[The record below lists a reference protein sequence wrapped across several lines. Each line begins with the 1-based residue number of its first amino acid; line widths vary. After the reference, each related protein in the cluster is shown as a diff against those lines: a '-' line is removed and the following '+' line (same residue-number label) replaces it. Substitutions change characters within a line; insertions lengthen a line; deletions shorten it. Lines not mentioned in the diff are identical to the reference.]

1 MIQFKSLR
9 LNGFKSFVDRTELDI
24 GKGLNGIVGP
34 NGCGKSNLVEALK
47 WVMGESSAKKMRGS
61 GMEDVIFAG
70 TAARPA
76 RNLAEVSLLI
86 DNSSRDAPAAYNGSD
101 EIEIS
106 RRIEK
111 DYGST
116 YKINGKTVRA
126 RDVNMLLADTATGSS
141 SPALVSQGR
150 ITQIITAKP
159 LERRL
164 ILEDSAGIS
173 GLFARRHEAELRLR
187 AADKNLQRIEDIAG
201 SMEGRLGSLK
211 RQARQAAKYKNLNAQ
226 IRQLDVLIAYL
237 DWAELNSKAATLK
250 TSFGEQD
257 SLAAERLATV
267 AQLTKTQTTQAADLP
282 ALRKNET
289 ELAAALQRQKLTL
302 EQQQADLRR
311 RKQALEEL
319 KEQLERTMADH
330 THETESLA
338 ENEELFTRLEA
349 EQKTILS
356 DEETHDAGLE
366 EKRKLRDELE
376 VQVGALE
383 GNYTALMQSTAEA
396 KAERQA
402 ITARIERNA
411 ERSNVLSARIE
422 SMQSGLKE
430 IEALSEDDG
439 GLSEKESEITAL
451 SASLAALSDE
461 LQTAQAKQET
471 LEAEVTA
478 ARDAADTARKTQNE
492 FDSELAALE
501 RLYENAQD
509 DSESLL
515 NDVQA
520 DSGFELALSRALG
533 DSLLASLDKAA
544 DNFWVKIRNESV
556 MPDLPEGAQPLLPRV
571 NAPEELHIAL
581 SQIAY
586 VEDSADGFALQENL
600 RPGQAIVSSAGDYW
614 RWDGYCVKAQAQDR
628 NALYLEQ
635 KNKLQD
641 LLAQKSAI
649 HARAAKAQA
658 ALEEKLEAETA
669 LRGVIR
675 DTREKRQDTQS
686 ALSAMQNGIARL
698 REERA
703 AKDGERSSLEQNLK
717 IAQDDLAALAATQKD
732 DEEALAAFNAQ
743 RSEEK
748 EAQAQKLHQELQE
761 LRLQYQ
767 DALRAFDRFEQ
778 EQRTRKARLQAIA
791 DERVTLQNRMIRSK
805 EYVKTLAERQENLT
819 TRLKAM
825 EAAEKDNAED
835 DNQALLDKI
844 AELETSRNAAAA
856 KLQQA
861 EDEVTETN
869 RALKTA
875 EQSLADIREKRAA
888 IQATLSAVQEQIIEK
903 TNDIQSNFE
912 MAPAQLKTHI
922 TLSEEELAE
931 SRVDAFRSDKEKMT
945 RERDMLGAVNLR
957 AEDEAAELE
966 KEVGAMLSER
976 NDLNEAIAELRG
988 GIDTINDE
996 ARTRLTAAFDHV
1008 NVHFQDL
1015 FGRLF
1020 KGGKAHLALVD
1031 ADDPLESG
1039 LEIFAQP
1046 PGKSLQSLS
1055 LLSGGEQTL
1064 AAIALIFA
1072 MFLTNPSPVC
1082 VLDEIDAP
1090 LDDANV
1096 DRVCDLLDEISE
1108 RGETRFI
1115 IVTHH
1120 RLTMAR
1126 MDRLYGVTMG
1136 EKGVSQLVS
1145 VDLQQSFDFV
1155 EAA

>member
-9 LNGFKSFVDRTELDI
+9 LSGFKSFVDRTELDI

-61 GMEDVIFAG
+61 GMEDVIFNG
-70 TAARPA
+70 TATRPA
-76 RNLAEVSLLI
+76 RNIAEVSLLI
-86 DNSSRDAPAAYNGSD
+86 DNTTRTAPAAYNNSD
-101 EIEIS
+101 DIEIT

-187 AADKNLQRIEDIAG
+187 AADKNLQRIEDISG
-201 SMEGRLGSLK
+201 SMEGRLNSLK
-211 RQARQAAKYKNLNAQ
+211 RQARQAAKYSNLNAQ
-226 IRQLDVLIAYL
+226 IRQLDILIAYL
-237 DWAELNSKAATLK
+237 EWSELNRKSAALK
-250 TSFGEQD
+250 KEFGEQE
-257 SLAAERLATV
+257 SLAAEKLATV

-282 ALRKNET
+282 ALRKTET
-289 ELAAALQRQKLTL
+289 EFAAALQRQKLTL

-311 RKQALEEL
+311 RKQALKEV
-319 KEQLERTMADH
+319 KEQLERTGADH
-330 THETESLA
+330 AHETTSLA
-338 ENEELFTRLEA
+338 ENDALFTRLEA

-356 DEETHDAGLE
+356 DEETHDARLE
-366 EKRKLRDELE
+366 EKRTLRDDLE
-376 VQVGALE
+376 IQVGALE
-383 GNYTALMQSTAEA
+383 QNYTAIMQSTAEA

-402 ITARIERNA
+402 ITARITRNTERR
-411 ERSNVLSARIE
+411 EVLSARIS
-422 SMQSGLKE
+422 SMQESLQE
-430 IEALSEDDG
+430 IEALGKDDG
-439 GLSEKESEITAL
+439 GLADKELEIKTI
-451 SASLAALSDE
+451 SA
-461 LQTAQAKQET
+461 T
-471 LEAEVTA
+471 LEALVTA
-478 ARDAADTARKTQNE
+478 LNSSQSTQDSLEREIATARDAAEQTRKAQNE

-501 RLYENAQD
+501 RLYQNTQD
-509 DSESLL
+509 ESQSLL
-515 NDVQA
+515 NDVRA

-533 DSLLASLDKAA
+533 DSLLASLDKDAN
-544 DNFWVKIRNESV
+544 NFWVKINQAA
-556 MPDLPEGAQPLLPRV
+556 LPALPNGAEALLPRV

-586 VEDSADGFALQENL
+586 VEASADGFALQAKL
-600 RPGQAIVSSAGDYW
+600 KPGQSIVSGAGDYW
-614 RWDGYCVKAQAQDR
+614 RWDGYCIKAQAQDR

-635 KNKLQD
+635 KNKLQE
-641 LLAQKSAI
+641 LQGQKEGV
-649 HARAAKAQA
+649 HAKASKAQTV
-658 ALEEKLEAETA
+658 LEALLKQEA
-669 LRGVIR
+669 ELRASIKER
-675 DTREKRQDTQS
+675 ASKRQDAQN
-686 ALSAMQNGIARL
+686 ALSALQNSITNL

-703 AKDGERSSLEQNLK
+703 AKDGKRSSLEQNLQTS
-717 IAQDDLAALAATQKD
+717 QDDLAALEATQKD
-732 DEEALAAFNAQ
+732 DEAALEAFEEQ
-743 RSEEK
+743 RTEEK
-748 EAQAQKLHQELQE
+748 EAQAETLHKELQD
-761 LRLQYQ
+761 LRLKYQ

-805 EYVKTLAERQENLT
+805 EYVKTLSARQTDLQA
-819 TRLKAM
+819 RLEAM
-825 EAAEKDNAED
+825 LVEEADTPEHD
-835 DNQALLDKI
+835 QALLDKI
-844 AELETSRNAAAA
+844 SELDTARNAAAE

-861 EDEVTETN
+861 ESDVSETS
-869 RALKTA
+869 RGLKVA
-875 EQSLADIREKRAA
+875 EQALGEIREKRAG

-912 MAPAQLKTHI
+912 MAPAALKTHI
-922 TLSEEELAE
+922 TRSEDELGTA
-931 SRVDAFRSDKEKMT
+931 SADAFRTEKDKLS

-957 AEDEAAELE
+957 AEDEALELE

-988 GIDTINDE
+988 GIQTINDE

-1008 NVHFQDL
+1008 NAHFQDL

-1046 PGKSLQSLS
+1046 PGKTLQSLS

-1108 RGETRFI
+1108 RGATRFI

-1126 MDRLYGVTMG
+1126 MDRLYGVTMA

>member
-9 LNGFKSFVDRTELDI
+9 LSGFKSFVDRTELDI

-34 NGCGKSNLVEALK
+34 NGCGKSNLVEALR

-61 GMEDVIFAG
+61 GMEDVIFNG
-70 TAARPA
+70 TSTRPA
-76 RNLAEVSLLI
+76 RNIAEVSLLI

-101 EIEIS
+101 EIEIT

-187 AADKNLQRIEDIAG
+187 AADKNLQRIEDISG
-201 SMEGRLGSLK
+201 SMEGRLNALK
-211 RQARQAAKYKNLNAQ
+211 RQARQAAKYRNLNAQ
-226 IRQLDVLIAYL
+226 IRQLDVSIAYL
-237 DWAELNSKAATLK
+237 EWIELNQKADTLK
-250 TSFGEQD
+250 RDFGAQD
-257 SLAAERLATV
+257 TLASEKLATV
-267 AQLTKTQTTQAADLP
+267 AQLTKTQTTQASDLP

-289 ELAAALQRQKLTL
+289 EIAAALQRQKLTL
-302 EQQQADLRR
+302 EQQQEDLRR
-311 RKQALEEL
+311 RKQALEEVR
-319 KEQLERTMADH
+319 EQLERTKADH
-330 THETESLA
+330 AHEAESLS
-338 ENEELFTRLEA
+338 ENEALFVRLEA
-349 EQKTILS
+349 EQKAILV
-356 DEETHDAGLE
+356 DEETHDARLE

-376 VQVGALE
+376 GQVSGLE
-383 GNYTALMQSTAEA
+383 SNYTAIMQSAAEA

-402 ITARIERNA
+402 LTSRIERNE
-411 ERSNVLSARIE
+411 ERVNVLRERIE
-422 SMQSGLKE
+422 TMKLSLSE
-430 IEALSEDDG
+430 IEAMHDDDG
-439 GLSEKESEITAL
+439 GLAEQESEI
-451 SASLAALSDE
+451 
-461 LQTAQAKQET
+461 QTLKET
-471 LEAEVTA
+471 LEKLAEQLEA
-478 ARDAADTARKTQNE
+478 SQSAQEILEAQIKEARAKADETQRTKNE

-501 RLYENAQD
+501 RICDSTQDEN
-509 DSESLL
+509 ESLL

-520 DSGFELALSRALG
+520 ESGFELALSRALG
-533 DSLLASLDKAA
+533 DSLLASLDKNAN
-544 DNFWVKIRNESV
+544 NFWVKIRNQDV
-556 MPDLPEGAQPLLPRV
+556 MPDLPENADALLPRV
-571 NAPEELHIAL
+571 DAPEELHIAL

-586 VEDSADGFALQENL
+586 VDNSADGFALQEKL
-600 RPGQAIVSSAGDYW
+600 RPGQSIVSSAGDYW
-614 RWDGYCVKAQAQDR
+614 RWDGYCVKASAQDR

-635 KNKLQD
+635 KNKLKD
-641 LLAQKSAI
+641 LKAQKDNV
-649 HARAAKAQA
+649 HKAAQDAQS
-658 ALEEKLEAETA
+658 ALEGMIEKEQN
-669 LRGVIR
+669 LRDVLR
-675 DTREKRQDTQS
+675 TLSQERQESQS
-686 ALSAMQNGIARL
+686 ALSAAQNGIASL
-698 REERA
+698 REDRA
-703 AKDGERSSLEQNLK
+703 AKDAQRSSLQQNLS
-717 IAQDDLAALAATQKD
+717 IAQEDLKTL
-732 DEEALAAFNAQ
+732 EEMARADTASLEEFEEQ
-743 RSEEK
+743 RSDEK
-748 EAQAQKLHQELQE
+748 EQQAQKLHAELQE

-791 DERVTLQNRMIRSK
+791 DERVTLQNRIIRSK
-805 EYVKTLAERQENLT
+805 EYAKTLAERQESLGQRLT
-819 TRLKAM
+819 AM
-825 EAAEKDNAED
+825 EAAQKDNPEQD
-835 DNQALLDKI
+835 QSLLDKI
-844 AELETSRNAAAA
+844 AELETARNTAAT

-875 EQSLADIREKRAA
+875 EAALSDIREKRAA
-888 IQATLSAVQEQIIEK
+888 IQATLSAVQDQIIEK
-903 TNDIQSNFE
+903 TNDIQSTFE
-912 MAPAQLKTHI
+912 MAPTKLKHHI
-922 TLSEEELAE
+922 TTSEDTLEESNIDTLRNDRERA
-931 SRVDAFRSDKEKMT
+931 S

-957 AEDEAAELE
+957 AEEEAAELE

-988 GIDTINDE
+988 GIQTINNE
-996 ARTRLTAAFDHV
+996 ARERLIAAFDHV
-1008 NVHFQDL
+1008 NAHFQDL

-1020 KGGKAHLALVD
+1020 RGGKAHLALVD

-1046 PGKSLQSLS
+1046 PGKTLQSLS

-1126 MDRLYGVTMG
+1126 MDRLYGVTMA